1 MRILD
6 LFCGA
11 GGAAM
16 GLHQAFPEA
25 EITGVDIE
33 PQPNYPFD
41 FIQGDAL
48 EFTANYAGFLPHT
61 FYDFI
66 WASPPCQKYTS
77 AAPLQGRRAHP
88 DLVGPIRDRLQA
100 IGLPYVI
107 ENVPGA
113 PLLNPVTLCGLT
125 LGCNVKRHRLFEAS
139 FPITPPPCPKGHP
152 GDWLIVFGWSAL
164 RRSNGAGT
172 GPKKDRGK
180 TKGKSVPHAEACTAM
195 GIDWMSRTELSQA
208 IPPAYSRFIGEQFK
222 RSRPICVR
230 EAWLLHDS
238 MSCVTQ
244 NCGECLRESQI
255 EGY

>member
-1 MRILD
+1 MSGNGEMKILD

-16 GLHQAFPEA
+16 GLHQAFPNA
-25 EITGVDIE
+25 EIVGVDIK
-33 PQPNYPFD
+33 PQPRYPFA
-41 FIQGDAL
+41 FIEADAMSYIQFGDMMAPWRPS
-48 EFTANYAGFLPHT
+48 ES
-61 FYDFI
+61 DFI

-88 DLVGPIRDRLQA
+88 DYIAPLRAILKQA
-100 IGLPYVI
+100 GVPFVI

-113 PLLNPVTLCGLT
+113 PLINPITLCGLT

-139 FPITPPPCPKGHP
+139 FPVLAPPCPKGHP

-180 TKGKSVPHAEACTAM
+180 TKGKSVPHEEAGRAM
-195 GIDWMSRTELSQA
+195 GIDWMNRLELSQA
-208 IPPAYSRFIGEQFK
+208 IPPAYSRFIAEQMK
-222 RSRPICVR
+222 T
-230 EAWLLHDS
+230 L
-238 MSCVTQ
+238 
-244 NCGECLRESQI
+244 
-255 EGY
+255 